1 MAKGH
6 AFLNTPDDT
15 SRGSIR
21 HLHVIITNP
30 DSEKDVLVVPVCS
43 YHEKDGKPLLP
54 GQDESCILTAGCHP
68 FVKVK
73 SYISYRNSKAMNF
86 IEIFNGL
93 NKGIL
98 IRKQEFES
106 QYIQD
111 MQRGA
116 EESQFLPEKLK
127 RFFKHFL

>member
-1 MAKGH
+1 MAKGQ
-6 AFLNTPDDT
+6 AFLNAPDDT
-15 SRGSIR
+15 SRGNIK

-30 DSEKDVLVVPVCS
+30 DSEKDVLVVPVCT
-43 YHEKDGKPLLP
+43 YHEKDGKPLS
-54 GQDESCILTAGCHP
+54 GQDASCILPAGCHP